1 MYYICVTL
9 MCVRMK
15 KYTILIAEDDES
27 NYLYLM
33 LLLRKHYNLLR
44 AMNGREAVEIAERS
58 KPDLILLDLKMPEM
72 NGIEALRAIRQAGMA
87 MPVIIQSSY
96 AFEFDMRIAM
106 ENGAS
111 AYLTKPILRPNL
123 FTALD
128 ELGLLHDELQPLK
141 NK

>member
-1 MYYICVTL
+1 
-9 MCVRMK
+9 MK
-15 KYTILIAEDDES
+15 KCTILIAEDDDS

-33 LLLRKHYNLLR
+33 LLLRKHYDLLR

-72 NGIEALRAIRQAGMA
+72 NGIEALRAIRQAGMT